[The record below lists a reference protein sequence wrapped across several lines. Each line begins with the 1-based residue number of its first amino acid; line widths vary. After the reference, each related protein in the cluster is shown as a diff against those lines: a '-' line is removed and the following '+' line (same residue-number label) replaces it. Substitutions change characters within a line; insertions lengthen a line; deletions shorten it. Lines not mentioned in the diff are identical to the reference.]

1 MPKEEQF
8 FKTIAGAGFEWVHC
22 SRADEATTAEL
33 GQRYGFHELD
43 LKDALPPL
51 QRPKVVDRGE
61 YLFII
66 LLFPVF
72 DRTAREIK
80 ISEVDFFVSR
90 ERLVTVNHDT
100 AALPTLSA
108 LVEKVMNDPHARREL
123 FADGLPMFFYRLLE
137 RLLDE
142 SFPMLVHVSQ
152 DIDTMERKLWDVK
165 NKKMVFDILRIRTN
179 IVEFR
184 RAIQWH
190 KVVIE
195 DLIAEGERILETKQQ
210 ADYWSDLVVMT
221 KEAWSFLESQRET
234 VNALHETH
242 SSLLSFHTNEVM
254 KTLTVFSATLLPLT
268 LLVSLFGMNVTVP
281 FGHLESGFWLIVA
294 LCGAV
299 LIGLLAFL
307 KKKQWI

>member
-1 MPKEEQF
+1 MAKEDQF
-8 FKTIAGAGFEWVHC
+8 FKTIAGAGFEWVHLA
-22 SRADEATTAEL
+22 RADEATTAEL
-33 GQRYGFHELD
+33 GRRYGFHELD

-61 YLFII
+61 YLFVI

-108 LVEKVMNDPHARREL
+108 LVEKVMNDPTTRREL

-152 DIDTMERKLWDVK
+152 DIDAMERKLWDVK

-195 DLIAEGERILETKQQ
+195 DLIAEGERILETKQR

-268 LLVSLFGMNVTVP
+268 LLVSLFGMNVSVP
-281 FGHLESGFWLIVA
+281 FGHLESGFWIIVA

-299 LIGLLAFL
+299 LIGLLVFL